1 MTVIPVLETD
11 GISDGNFR
19 IIAGIAKN
27 YAGISLSEKKKS
39 LVYSR
44 ISRRVRQEGF
54 GCFDEYCAFL
64 MSEAGSD
71 ERQHLVSALTT
82 NVTSFYREKHHF
94 SYLESLLRQQLYG
107 RLERGEELRIW
118 SAACSSGEEAYSI
131 AMTVIKCLSTIPHL
145 KAKILATDID
155 SDILQQA
162 SLGSYA
168 SVEAEAL
175 FEDGVLTSCRLEDD
189 RVVMS
194 EKIRQMIRFRRLNL
208 VEPWPFSSCFHAIFC
223 RNVAI
228 YFDRETQ
235 DRLWGSLSARIFL
248 GGELYLGHSERIAH
262 PERFGMESFGQNA
275 YRKVSSGRRRS

>member
-1 MTVIPVLETD
+1 MTVMDVQEKET
-11 GISDGNFR
+11 ISDENFR
-19 IIAGIAKN
+19 IIAGIAKSS
-27 YAGISLSEKKKS
+27 AGIALSVTKKS

-54 GCFDEYCAFL
+54 SSFNEYCAFL
-64 MSEAGSD
+64 VSPAGVE

-94 SYLESLLRQQLYG
+94 AYLEQLLRQRLYS
-107 RLERGEELRIW
+107 RFEQGEELRIW

-131 AMTVIKCLSTIPHL
+131 AMTVLKCLSAVSNL
-145 KAKILATDID
+145 KVKILATDID

-162 SLGSYA
+162 KQGSYA

-175 FEDGVLTSCRLEDD
+175 FEDGLLSFCRLEGSQ
-189 RVVMS
+189 VVMS
-194 EKIRQMIRFRRLNL
+194 EKIRNMIRFRRLNL
-208 VEPWPFSSCFHAIFC
+208 VEPWPFSSRFHAIFC

-228 YFDRETQ
+228 YFDRDTQ
-235 DRLWGSLSARIFL
+235 DNLWRNLSERIFP

-262 PERFGMESFGQNA
+262 PERFGMESIGYNA
-275 YRKVSSGRRRS
+275 YRKISSVEMRS

>member
-1 MTVIPVLETD
+1 MMAVGELEENA
-11 GISDGNFR
+11 ISDENFR

-27 YAGISLSEKKKS
+27 YAGISLSAKKKS

-54 GCFDEYCAFL
+54 GSFDEYCGFL
-64 MSEAGSD
+64 VSGAGVE

-94 SYLESLLRQQLYG
+94 VYLEHLLRQRLYS

-131 AMTVIKCLSTIPHL
+131 AMTVMKCLSAVSDL
-145 KAKILATDID
+145 RAKILATDID
-155 SDILQQA
+155 PDILAQA
-162 SLGSYA
+162 RQGNYPSE
-168 SVEAEAL
+168 EAETL
-175 FEDGVLTSCRLEDD
+175 FEEGGQAFCRMEGG
-189 RVVMS
+189 RIVMS
-194 EKIRQMIRFRRLNL
+194 EKLRNMIRFRRLNL
-208 VEPWPFSSCFHAIFC
+208 VEPWPFSSRFHAIFC

-235 DRLWGSLSARIFL
+235 DRLWRSLSERIFP

-262 PERFGMESFGQNA
+262 PERFGMESIGYNA
-275 YRKVSSGRRRS
+275 YRKISFGEAGS

>member
-1 MTVIPVLETD
+1 MTASGTLELP

-27 YAGISLSEKKKS
+27 YAGICLSEKKKS

-54 GCFDEYCAFL
+54 SSFDEYCVFL
-64 MSEAGSD
+64 TSDAGSG

-82 NVTSFYREKHHF
+82 NVTSFFREKHHF
-94 SYLESLLRQQLYG
+94 TYLEHLLLQKLYS
-107 RLERGEELRIW
+107 RLERREELRIW
-118 SAACSSGEEAYSI
+118 SAGCSSGEEAYSI
-131 AMTVIKCLSTIPHL
+131 AMTVLKSLSGVPNL

-155 SDILQQA
+155 PDILGQA
-162 SLGSYA
+162 RLGSYA

-175 FEDGVLTSCRLEDD
+175 FEEGALPFCRLESG

-194 EKIRQMIRFRRLNL
+194 DKIRDMIRFRHLNL
-208 VEPWPFSSCFHAIFC
+208 IEPWPFSSCFHAIFC

-235 DRLWGSLSARIFL
+235 DRLWRNLSERIFQ

-262 PERFGMESFGQNA
+262 PERFGMESMGYNA
-275 YRKVSSGRRRS
+275 YRKVSSGGKRS

>member
-1 MTVIPVLETD
+1 MTAISVLETD

-19 IIAGIAKN
+19 IIAGIAKS

-155 SDILQQA
+155 SDVLQQA
-162 SLGSYA
+162 RLGSYA
-168 SVEAEAL
+168 SLETEAL

-194 EKIRQMIRFRRLNL
+194 EKIREMIRFRRLNL

-235 DRLWGSLSARIFL
+235 DQLWGSLSGRIFP

-262 PERFGMESFGQNA
+262 PERFGMESFGHNA
-275 YRKVSSGRRRS
+275 YRKVSSGRRGS